1 MFGKRKKA
9 LVVYYT
15 KTGHTGEAA
24 EAVARGLRESRV
36 EVEVKTLDQ
45 VDPSDLEAYSIIAV
59 GAPTWAARPA
69 RPMKKFLKGL
79 DKKALK
85 GKVAAPF
92 TSYAGMRGKATLR
105 RMRRLLRRR
114 KAKKVL
120 KGVAVKAGAPLSLW
134 KGRSPSEEDLARL
147 EELGRKLARS

>member
-1 MFGKRKKA
+1 
-9 LVVYYT
+9 
-15 KTGHTGEAA
+15 
-24 EAVARGLRESRV
+24 
-36 EVEVKTLDQ
+36 
-45 VDPSDLEAYSIIAV
+45 
-59 GAPTWAARPA
+59 
-69 RPMKKFLKGL
+69 
-79 DKKALK
+79 
-85 GKVAAPF
+85 
-92 TSYAGMRGKATLR
+92 MRGKATLR